1 MRPLPRHNQARAIA
15 PATAAGELATLERAG
30 TPIYDARITAA
41 AGWLAANGFHDLGD
55 LRTYCAGLS
64 AFLDAFRKARPR
76 PAPSTVNGYRAAL
89 MASARRSFRRDPVA
103 LAAVRETLRRIPL
116 GQPNVRVSSERVLS
130 DDEYATLS
138 AAVQAQDA
146 RLALLLELLYKT
158 GLRISEALDS
168 CFSDFKRTT
177 RADVGPVYLLTVVGK
192 RQKQRT
198 VFVDVD
204 LYERLRTAAH
214 AITRGAPDASGSFVF
229 PTSTGGR
236 LDRSN
241 AYRTLSRIALATLG
255 RKLGPHVARHS
266 FATRKIR
273 ARGGSVKAVS
283 LYLGHSDVA
292 TTEKMYNHDQ
302 LSAADV
308 LAG

>member
-1 MRPLPRHNQARAIA
+1 MRPTVSQSQARAIA
-15 PATAAGELATLERAG
+15 PVTAASELAALELVG
-30 TPIYDARITAA
+30 TPIYDARIKAA
-41 AGWLAANGFHDLGD
+41 AGWLAANAYHDLSD
-55 LRTYCAGLS
+55 LRTYCAGLI

-89 MASARRSFRRDPVA
+89 MASARRRFRLDPVA

-116 GQPNVRVSSERVLS
+116 GQPNARVSSERVLS

-138 AAVQAQDA
+138 AAVQAKDA

-204 LYERLRTAAH
+204 LYERLRTSARS
-214 AITRGAPDASGSFVF
+214 ITGADACPFVF

-241 AYRTLSRIALATLG
+241 AYRTLSRIALTTLG
-255 RKLGPHVARHS
+255 RKLGPHVARHT

-273 ARGGSVKAVS
+273 QRGGSVKAVS

-292 TTEKMYNHDQ
+292 TTEKMYNHDE
-302 LSAADV
+302 LTAADV